1 MNKNI
6 IIERIEDIY
15 GEDVADLV
23 YELYR
28 LNQKYKNIFL
38 YVNFDNN
45 ILQIY
50 FGDQNLKDSFIIFKE
65 EPTKVNVFSNERN
78 FEIVVLYELLKAY
91 RDK

>member
-6 IIERIEDIY
+6 IIETIEDIY
-15 GEDVADLV
+15 GGEVADLV

-28 LNQKYKNIFL
+28 LNQKYRDIFL